1 MLCQEDWPSFW
12 NGEEPWEIF
21 EHECDEIKDNRD
33 VEAGSRQEK
42 GGDREAR
49 KLL

>member
-1 MLCQEDWPSFW
+1 MPCQEGWPSFW

-21 EHECDEIKDNRD
+21 EHECDKIMDNRD
-33 VEAGSRQEK
+33 VEAGRWR